1 MTLRRDLINEQLAR
15 FATIT
20 AANGYNFTVKTVR
33 EWQGTPLDDVL
44 LPAILISDPEDTK
57 RPDDPNSGAHTWDL
71 NMTVDFVLNEA
82 AQTSENADKAIED
95 FMKAVREDPRWG
107 KRARLTEEVS
117 YSKRQDPTGAR
128 VAGVQIKY
136 KIVTSRKPFTN

>member
-1 MTLRRDLINEQLAR
+1 MILRRELIDEQKTR

-20 AANGYNFTVKTVR
+20 TANGFNFTVKTVR
-33 EWQGTPLDDVL
+33 EWQTTGIDDVL
-44 LPAILISDPEDTK
+44 LPAIFIFDYDDTK
-57 RPDDPNSGAHTWDL
+57 RPDDPNSGTNTWDL
-71 NMTVDFVLNEA
+71 NMTVDFLLNEA

-95 FMKAVREDPRWG
+95 FIRAVRTDPRWG
-107 KRARLTEEVS
+107 QRARRTEEVS
-117 YSKRQDPTGAR
+117 YSKRLDPSGAR